1 MSVII
6 IIGGG
11 ASGMMASITAAQLNK
26 KAKIILIEHGDRL
39 GKKILVTGNG
49 KCNLTNRNMDISCYR
64 SDNLSFVEDAL
75 SLFGTADTER
85 FFENIG
91 LLLKEKNGY
100 MYPYSEQAATVSD
113 VLRGELARCNV
124 DVQLSTKIN
133 KIVAKDNCFEI
144 HCEDNKKFVGD
155 RIILATGSK
164 ASPKTG
170 SDGSGYELARQLG
183 HKIIK
188 PLPALVQL
196 VCEGNFWKGIAGVRC
211 DANVVI
217 KADDKLVCE
226 ERGELQLTEYG
237 ISGIPV
243 FQVSRYAVR
252 ALDEGQNVSA
262 NIDFLPALSEEKI
275 FKFIKS
281 QIELSKSMF
290 AVYKSEETNKNR
302 GNFSKIVEESL
313 NGFLNKKITV
323 FILKEAK
330 IQANKTLEKLTDK
343 EIKLII
349 KLIKHFEVKVT
360 GSKSFDMAQVC
371 SGGVD
376 TTQVD
381 SRTMQSKKTK
391 GLYFVGELLDVDG
404 ICGGYNLQWAWT
416 SGYLA
421 GQDAAGSLK

>member
-1 MSVII
+1 MSDII

-11 ASGMMASITAAQLNK
+11 ASGMMAAITAAQFNK
-26 KAKIILIEHGDRL
+26 KARIILIEHGDRL

-49 KCNLTNRNMDISCYR
+49 KCNITNRNMDVSCYR
-64 SDNLSFVEDAL
+64 SDNLSFVEEAL
-75 SLFGTADTER
+75 SLFGVSDTEK
-85 FFENIG
+85 FFEGIG
-91 LLLKEKNGY
+91 LMLKEKSGY

-113 VLRGELARCNV
+113 MLRTELKRCGV
-124 DVQLSTKIN
+124 VVQLNTCIKRIT
-133 KIVAKDNCFEI
+133 ARDNHFEVY
-144 HCEDNKKFVGD
+144 CEDDRKFTGE
-155 RIILATGSK
+155 RLILATGSK

-170 SDGSGYELARQLG
+170 SDGSGYELAGRLG

-196 VCEGNFWKGIAGVRC
+196 ICEGSFWKGIAGVRV
-211 DANVVI
+211 DANVTVNVN
-217 KADDKLVCE
+217 DKFVCG

-252 ALDEGQNVSA
+252 ALDERKKVCV
-262 NIDFLPALSEEKI
+262 NIDFLPSLSEEKI

-281 QIELSKSMF
+281 QIENDKKSK
-290 AVYKSEETNKNR
+290 APAKTIEEC
-302 GNFSKIVEESL
+302 L
-313 NGFLNKKITV
+313 NGILNKKITL

-330 IQANKTLEKLTDK
+330 MFQGKLVTDVSDAELK
-343 EIKLII
+343 PVIG
-349 KLIKHFEVKVT
+349 LIKAFAVKVT

-371 SGGVD
+371 QGGVD
-376 TTQVD
+376 TVHID
-381 SRTMQSKKTK
+381 SKTMQSQKTK
-391 GLYFVGELLDVDG
+391 GLYFAGELLDVDG

-421 GQDAAGSLK
+421 GCAAAGSLIRVVDEI